1 MIAPGARALVT
12 GGAGFIGPHLVHRL
26 FDEECSVVILD
37 NFVTGRRAHLDAHR
51 GHGGVTVV
59 ECDLR
64 DRDQTIAVVTDVRPD
79 VVVHLAAHQVIAF
92 CVANPAEAL
101 RVNVLGTQ
109 HLLDAVARTDS
120 CQRFLLASTGGVY
133 APSERPHTEA
143 DPLAASDVYA
153 ASKRLSEELVA
164 FAANQCPTV
173 RFLVARFF
181 NVYGPG
187 ETSAHLIPEILE
199 ALAGGK
205 RLRLGNLES
214 RRDYVYVTDVVDA
227 LIRLGQYPGSRSVFN
242 VGTGQGWSAMDIV
255 HRLEI
260 ILKRRI
266 DVEVDPVRVRR
277 TDRPSLVADPTLAR
291 EDLGWTAKIA
301 LDEGLRRM
309 LAMTNIRAPG

>member
-1 MIAPGARALVT
+1 MIAPGARGLVT
-12 GGAGFIGPHLVHRL
+12 GGAGFIGPHLVQRL
-26 FDEECSVVILD
+26 LDEECSVVILD
-37 NFVTGRRAHLDAHR
+37 NFVTGRRAHLEAYR
-51 GHGGVTVV
+51 GNDGVTVV

-64 DRDQTIAVVTDVRPD
+64 DRDQTIAVVTGVRPD
-79 VVVHLAAHQVIAF
+79 IVVHLAAHQVIPF

-120 CQRFLLASTGGVY
+120 CQRFLLASTAGVY
-133 APSERPHTEA
+133 APSERPHTES
-143 DPLAASDVYA
+143 DPLAAGDVYG

-199 ALAGGK
+199 ALAAGK
-205 RLRLGNLES
+205 AVPLGNLES

-227 LIRLGQYPGSRSVFN
+227 LIRLGQYTGPRSMFN
-242 VGTGQGWSAMDIV
+242 VGTGLGWSAMDIV
-255 HRLEI
+255 HLLEI
-260 ILKRRI
+260 ILKRHI
-266 DVEVDPVRVRR
+266 DVEVDPGRVRR
-277 TDRPSLVADPTLAR
+277 SDRPSLVADTTLASV
-291 EDLGWTAKIA
+291 DLRWTAKIA
-301 LDEGLRRM
+301 LDAGLRRT
-309 LAMTNIRAPG
+309 LAMTSIRAAG